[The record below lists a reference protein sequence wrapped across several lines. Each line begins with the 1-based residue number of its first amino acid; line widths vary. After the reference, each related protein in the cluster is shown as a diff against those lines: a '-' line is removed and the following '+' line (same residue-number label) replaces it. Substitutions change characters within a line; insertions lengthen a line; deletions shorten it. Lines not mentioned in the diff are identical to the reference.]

1 MTIDSPTKKV
11 NKKPGDE
18 TAENLLLVGMRLFG
32 ELGFKATT
40 TRMIA
45 DEANS
50 NIGSIAYYF
59 GNKRNLYRAILA
71 HIAERMQD
79 KFRLDEIERQDRNRT
94 FSSNEEAIDALR
106 DIVRLLVQTFTAGG
120 EAGRWMLLVMR
131 EQADPSDAY
140 NLLYDGVFDRVYN
153 ILGVR
158 IAYLKRRA
166 VDDIDVTI
174 ESHTLIGQIVFFLV
188 GKNPILR
195 RLGGIDGFDE
205 HTLKKIEA
213 SVLSHIECY
222 RSDPEGRER

>member
-1 MTIDSPTKKV
+1 MTIDSPTETV
-11 NKKPGDE
+11 NRKPGDE

-45 DEANS
+45 EEANS

-71 HIAERMQD
+71 HIAERMQEQ
-79 KFRLDEIERQDRNRT
+79 FRLDEIERQDRHRT
-94 FSSNEEAIDALR
+94 FTSDEEAIDALR
-106 DIVRLLVQTFTAGG
+106 AIVRLLVRTFTAGG
-120 EAGRWMLLVMR
+120 EASRWMLLVMR

-140 NLLYDGVFDRVYN
+140 DLLYDGVFDRVYN

-158 IAYLKRRA
+158 IAYLKRAA

-195 RLGGIDGFDE
+195 RLGGVDGFDE
-205 HTLKKIEA
+205 QILKRIER

-222 RSDPEGRER
+222 RSYP

>member
-1 MTIDSPTKKV
+1 MTIDSSAEKT
-11 NKKPGDE
+11 NRKPSDE
-18 TAENLLLVGMRLFG
+18 TAESLLLVGMRLFG

-45 DEANS
+45 EEANS

-71 HIAERMQD
+71 HIAERMQEE
-79 KFRLDEIERQDRNRT
+79 FRLDEIERQDRHRT
-94 FSSNEEAIDALR
+94 FASDEEAIDALR
-106 DIVRLLVQTFTAGG
+106 AIVRLLVRTFAAGG
-120 EAGRWMLLVMR
+120 EASRWMLLVMR

-140 NLLYDGVFDRVYN
+140 DLLYDGVFDRVYN

-158 IAYLKRRA
+158 IAYLKKAA

-205 HTLKKIEA
+205 QMLKRIEL

-222 RSDPEGRER
+222 RSCR

>member
-1 MTIDSPTKKV
+1 MTIDSPTKKA

-45 DEANS
+45 EEANS

-71 HIAERMQD
+71 HIAERMQE
-79 KFRLDEIERQDRNRT
+79 KFRLDEIERQDRSRT
-94 FSSNEEAIDALR
+94 FSSDEEAIDALQ

-131 EQADPSDAY
+131 EQADPSDEY

-205 HTLKKIEA
+205 HMLKKIEA
-213 SVLSHIECY
+213 SVLSHVECY
-222 RSDPEGRER
+222 RSDPEGRKR